1 MPGEENE
8 DWIRVQVKTFTRWAN
23 RYLSERMMK
32 INDLRTDFADG
43 IMLINLMEIISGK
56 SLGKYVKSPKM
67 KLQKLENI
75 NVALSFLRQHVRLEN
90 IGAAD
95 IEQGNLKLILA
106 TMWCVILRFQVSADG
121 SNGSP
126 KMALLEWVNKRIAP
140 YKRDNIDQVDNFT
153 TSWSDGRALSAL
165 VDSLSPGVIDI
176 KNLSTPLRNCDNAIA
191 VASKEFDIPLIIDGS
206 DIVNTPDEHSMMTYI
221 SFFRDWVEGDGKKK
235 KEEEAARLRAAEEE
249 AARKRAAIARALT
262 WTASGPGLVKG
273 WKLRNNLFTI
283 SNAQNASANVGEFV
297 IIVKGPESFMGSVTE
312 SDLPS
317 RFEGSYRPPE
327 VGQYS
332 IDVRLG
338 GEPIAKSPFSVQ
350 VNEASVSGMSWAEG
364 PGLISARD
372 DQPATFTVFCRDA
385 NNKPVIG
392 EDALEVL
399 ISEDKTRTLVKASI
413 TDQKNGSYT
422 VKYETKVPGDYTIM
436 VQIDGQPIK
445 DMPRRVHVARG
456 KDLDALKTD
465 INRIRERIELPKR
478 VFTEEELGSPKVEE
492 NLGRERDKLQAV
504 EKLVQQIQQLRMQ
517 LGMPKRVFTEAELT
531 GPHAERDLTAERD
544 GLQQRLLHKQAMD
557 PIIEEIQRLRKAMD
571 LPPRVFTN
579 DELWGPTSLAD
590 RTNERDHLKKI
601 QPVHDEIHQLR
612 KKLEMPRRVF
622 KEDELTG
629 PRSYPER
636 EKERDDLLAMLGTKD
651 KTAPVVAEIQRL
663 RQGLGLP
670 PRQFKEEE
678 LTGPTAFEDRVKERD
693 DLRDVTDLVQ
703 QIQKL
708 RKQMELPA
716 RVFAPTELTEPQAVA
731 KLTNERDNLASMVP
745 LHDEIHSLRSQLN
758 MPRRVFKEPELT
770 GKGRTFREAFV
781 DRTKERDELRAMLD
795 RMKLCEP
802 ICTDIHKLRDNLLL
816 PKRQFAF
823 EELTGVTSVDDR
835 TAERAHLQTIQPI
848 TVDIASLRKDL
859 GMPVRQYQEA
869 ELTGKTSIPDRVK
882 ERDELQEKLEQ
893 KNIIDPLIAEIQ
905 AVRKTLGLAP
915 RKFTD
920 EELWG
925 PTAIKD
931 RRKELADLKAVV
943 PLKDEIADL
952 RKRLDMEKREYKEAE
967 LAGPTAVVDRT
978 KERDDLLDKLGNKI
992 LIDPIIAEIQ
1002 ELRRRMEL
1010 APKQFTKDELSGPTA
1025 VRDRIKERDDL
1036 KKMVELFDQIQDLRK
1051 QLEWNR
1057 RQFTEP
1063 ELTGKTS
1070 YPDRVVERDDLI
1082 DRLSRKKITDPL
1094 CKEIQQLRRYL
1105 DLPVRNF
1112 TEEEKTGPN
1121 AIDDRTAE
1129 RDALKEVTTL
1139 VDQIQAYRKE
1149 GGLKPAVYNEQQLI
1163 GKNAVKDRQ
1172 EERDIIQD
1180 TVPLAHEIH
1189 ELVRKLGDPPRE
1201 FKEIELTGPR
1211 AVRERTDE
1219 RDNLL
1224 DRLARKKQCEPL
1236 LAQIQKLRNQM
1247 SMSPRDFT
1255 EAECEQVTE
1264 RMQERDDLQEMVP
1277 IESDIQ
1283 KLRRKLELPIRE
1295 FRDDELYGATAIPD
1309 RKKERDGLLKQL
1321 DQKTNLDPILAE
1333 IQRLRKQVDLA
1344 PRKWTDAELN
1354 GPTAI
1359 ADRTK
1364 ERDDLKQVVPLTQ
1377 EIHKLRKQLD
1387 MDRRTWEEKELTG
1400 PRAVPERTKERD
1412 DLLEKLNRKKNLDP
1426 LIAEIQKLR
1435 GRMDLPPREFKEAE
1449 ITKENLTPIRDQ
1461 LRDVLPL
1468 HDEIHALRSKCEMS
1482 PREFTERELTGPKA
1496 IPERKEERDD
1506 LLARLAAKRDI
1517 DPVLSQ
1523 IQRLRAQ
1530 LELAPRHFTEE
1541 EMYGPTALQDR
1552 THERDILKDVIP
1564 LEAQIQRLHKALEMD
1579 PRKWQEQELAGQTAV
1594 EDRTEERD
1602 GLLARLNTKKA
1613 VSPLVREIQK
1623 LRAQIDLPPKEFTE
1637 EELFGENAVEELTV
1651 MRDNLREMV
1660 PLYSDIRQLHH
1671 TLGVPERKFSED
1683 ELCGVDAVPERTY
1696 ERNRLREIP
1705 PLCDEIHLLRK
1716 ELGMTRRK
1724 WNDDE
1729 LVGPS
1734 NVEDRIAE
1742 RDALRDKL
1750 DHMRSLQPLI
1760 NELQSLRKQL
1770 EMPQRV
1776 FEEGELDRDDAD
1788 QMLQHEIDE
1797 LKKLL
1802 NRRGEADAL
1811 AAEIQAL
1818 RKELHMDPRVFTE
1831 EELDAKDAVPK
1842 LTKERDDLRAE
1853 RDRRRAVGDLP
1864 EQINRLRAI
1873 LDMPPRVWPKI
1884 IPISMVPQL
1893 EEERDDLEDECK
1905 RRRARADEL
1914 LPKIE
1919 KLWNYLH
1926 IPTKDRPNLS
1936 LRKDE
1941 IPSKP
1946 WLDRA
1951 EAEYERLRAL
1961 LKDQLKDKLAEQQA
1975 LLHKL
1980 WDQLHVPEDARAK
1993 FYRGIPDLYSE
2004 EGLQIIS
2011 DEVIKLHNQLLS
2023 SKKLIKLILTRKKFI
2038 QEMLEFEVIA
2048 SDPRRLFKGS
2058 AQLMKEEQFRRS
2070 AYPTLL
2076 DLEEQIKMG
2085 LTDFERETGEPF
2097 MWEGQYY
2104 LVTLETEIAE
2114 RPMDP
2119 VVFGIGMGANMK
2131 KQQQDVK
2138 IAKAKAAPAT
2148 PATKSPTPG
2157 VKTAAKTPAAAPKPA
2172 AKAATPASAGKRP
2185 APAPPPPGFKA
2196 VTRKAY

>member
-1 MPGEENE
+1 MPPSENE
-8 DWIRVQVKTFTRWAN
+8 DWIRVQVKVFTRWAN
-23 RYLSERMMK
+23 RFLSERVLK
-32 INDLRTDFADG
+32 INDLKTDLCDG
-43 IMLINLMEIISGK
+43 VMLINLTEIISK
-56 SLGKYVKSPKM
+56 DDLGKYVKNPKM
-67 KLQKLENI
+67 KLQKLGNI
-75 NVALSFLRQHVRLEN
+75 DIALQYLRKHVRLEN

-106 TMWCVILRFQVSADG
+106 TMWCVILRFQVKDG
-121 SNGSP
+121 GGGKSP
-126 KMALLEWVNKRIAP
+126 KMALLDWVNKRIAP
-140 YKRDNIDQVDNFT
+140 YQRDNIDQVDNFT

-165 VDSLSPGVIDI
+165 VDSLSPGVINI
-176 KNLSTPLRNCDNAIA
+176 KNLSTPLKNCDNAIA

-206 DIVNTPDEHSMMTYI
+206 DIVNTPDEHSMMTYV
-221 SFFRDWVEGDGKKK
+221 SFFRDYVEGEGKRK
-235 KEEEAARLRAAEEE
+235 KEEELARQRAAEEE
-249 AARKRAAIARALT
+249 AARKRAAVARALT
-262 WTASGPGLVKG
+262 WTAAGPGLVKG
-273 WKLRNNLFTI
+273 WKNRNNLFTI
-283 SNAQNASANVGEFV
+283 SNAQNGTANTNEFS
-297 IIVKGPESFMGSVTE
+297 IIVKGPETFMGTVTDT
-312 SDLPS
+312 DLPS
-317 RFEGSYRPPE
+317 RFEGCYKPPE
-327 VGQYS
+327 IGQYQ
-332 IDVRLG
+332 IEVKLG

-350 VNEASVSGMSWAEG
+350 VFEASVSGKSWAEG
-364 PGLISARD
+364 PGLLSARD

-399 ISEDKTRTLVKASI
+399 ISDDATRQLVRANI
-413 TDQKNGSYT
+413 TDQKDGSYA
-422 VKYETKVPGDYTIM
+422 VKYEAKVPGDYTVM

-456 KDLDALKTD
+456 KDLDALKND

-492 NLGRERDKLQAV
+492 NLGRERDKLNAV
-504 EKLVQQIQQLRMQ
+504 EKLVQQIQQLRKQ
-517 LGMPKRVFTEAELT
+517 LGMPKRVLTEAELT
-531 GPHAERDLTAERD
+531 GPHAERELTTERD
-544 GLQQRLLHKQAMD
+544 GLQQRLAHKEKMD
-557 PIIEEIQRLRKAMD
+557 PIIEEIQRLRKQMD
-571 LPPRVFTN
+571 LPPRVFTP

-590 RTNERDHLKKI
+590 RSNERDHLKKML
-601 QPVHDEIHQLR
+601 PLHDEIHQLR

-636 EKERDDLLAMLGTKD
+636 EKERDELLAMLGTKD
-651 KTAPVVAEIQRL
+651 KTGPIVAEIQRL

-678 LTGPTAFEDRVKERD
+678 LTGPTAYEDRVKERN
-693 DLRDVTDLVQ
+693 DLQDVTDLVQ

-708 RKQMELPA
+708 RKQMELPP
-716 RVFAPTELTEPQAVA
+716 RVFTPTELTEPQAVS
-731 KLTNERDNLASMVP
+731 KLTTERDNMASMVP
-745 LHDEIHSLRSQLN
+745 LHDEIHSLRSQLG

-770 GKGRTFREAFV
+770 GKDRTFRHALE
-781 DRTKERDELRAMLD
+781 DRTKERDELREMLA

-802 ICTDIHKLRDNLLL
+802 ICADIHKLRDNLHL
-816 PKRQFAF
+816 PKRNFAF

-835 TAERAHLQTIQPI
+835 TAERAHLQTIKPI
-848 TVDIASLRKDL
+848 TEDISSLRKQL
-859 GMPVRQYQEA
+859 EMTPRNYQEV

-905 AVRKTLGLAP
+905 AVRKQLGLGP
-915 RKFTD
+915 RKFTED
-920 EELWG
+920 EIWG

-952 RKRLDMEKREYKEAE
+952 RKRLDMDRREYKEPE

-978 KERDDLLDKLGNKI
+978 AERDGLLDKLGNKI

-1010 APKQFTKDELSGPTA
+1010 APRNFTKEELSGPTA

-1070 YPDRVVERDDLI
+1070 YPDRVAERDDLI

-1105 DLPVRNF
+1105 DLPPRDF
-1112 TEEEKTGPN
+1112 KEDEKTGPT

-1149 GGLKPAVYNEQQLI
+1149 GDLKPAVYTEKQLT
-1163 GKNAVKDRQ
+1163 GPTAVKDRQ

-1189 ELVRKLGDPPRE
+1189 DLVRKLDDPPRE

-1211 AVRERTDE
+1211 AVAERTAE
-1219 RDNLL
+1219 RDKLL
-1224 DRLARKKQCEPL
+1224 DRLSRKKQCEPL
-1236 LAQIQKLRNQM
+1236 LAQIQRLRNQM
-1247 SMSPRDFT
+1247 GMTPREFT
-1255 EAECEQVTE
+1255 EAEAEQVNE
-1264 RMQERDDLQEMVP
+1264 RTQERDALQEMVP

-1283 KLRRKLELPIRE
+1283 KLRRKLEMPH
-1295 FRDDELYGATAIPD
+1295 RDFADSELYGPSAIPD
-1309 RKKERDGLLKQL
+1309 RKKERDALLKQL
-1321 DQKTNLDPILAE
+1321 EQKTNLDPILAE
-1333 IQRLRKQVDLA
+1333 IQRLRKQVDLP
-1344 PRKWTDAELN
+1344 PRVWTDAELN
-1354 GPTAI
+1354 GPTAVQ
-1359 ADRTK
+1359 DRTK
-1364 ERDDLKQVVPLTQ
+1364 ERDGLKQVVPLTQ
-1377 EIHKLRKQLD
+1377 EIQKLRKQLE
-1387 MDRRTWEEKELTG
+1387 MEPRNWSENELTG
-1400 PRAVPERTKERD
+1400 PRAVPDRTKERD
-1412 DLLEKLNRKKNLDP
+1412 DLLAQLNKRKNLDP
-1426 LIAEIQKLR
+1426 LVAEIQKLR
-1435 GRMDLPPREFKEAE
+1435 DRMNLPPREFKEAE
-1449 ITKENLTPIRDQ
+1449 MTKEVLTPIRDQ

-1468 HDEIHALRSKCEMS
+1468 HDEIHSLRSKCEMP
-1482 PREFTERELTGPKA
+1482 PREFVEKELTGPRA
-1496 IPERKEERDD
+1496 IPERKAERDD
-1506 LLARLAAKRDI
+1506 LVARLAAKREI
-1517 DPVLSQ
+1517 DPILGQ

-1530 LELAPRHFTEE
+1530 LELKPRNFTEA
-1541 EMYGPTALQDR
+1541 EMFGPTALQDR

-1564 LEAQIQRLHKALEMD
+1564 LEAQIQRLHKQLEMD
-1579 PRKWQEQELAGQTAV
+1579 PRVWKEQELAGETAV
-1594 EDRTEERD
+1594 EDRTKERD
-1602 GLLARLNTKKA
+1602 DLLARLNTKKV

-1623 LRAQIDLPPKEFTE
+1623 LRAQIDLPPKNFTD
-1637 EELFGENAVEELTV
+1637 EELFGEHAIEDLTK

-1660 PLYSDIRQLHH
+1660 PVYHDIKQLHR
-1671 TLGVPERKFSED
+1671 TLSVPERKFSED
-1683 ELCGVDAVPERTY
+1683 ELCGEDAVPERTR
-1696 ERNRLREIP
+1696 ERDRLREIP
-1705 PLCDEIHLLRK
+1705 PLCDEIHQLRK
-1716 ELGMTRRK
+1716 DLGMPRRK
-1724 WNDDE
+1724 WDDDE
-1729 LVGPS
+1729 LIGPT
-1734 NVEDRIAE
+1734 NVEDRTAE
-1742 RDALRDKL
+1742 RDGLRDKL

-1760 NELQSLRKQL
+1760 HELQSLRKQL
-1770 EMPQRV
+1770 DMPPRV

-1818 RKELHMDPRVFTE
+1818 RKELQMEPRVFTE

-1864 EQINRLRAI
+1864 EQINRLRG
-1873 LDMPPRVWPKI
+1873 LLGMPPKVWPKV
-1884 IPISMVPQL
+1884 IPISMVPEL
-1893 EEERDDLEDECK
+1893 IEERDDLQDECT

-1919 KLWNYLH
+1919 KLWNYLQ
-1926 IPTKDRPNLS
+1926 IPNKDRPDLS

-1951 EAEYERLRAL
+1951 EKEYERLRAL

-1975 LLHKL
+1975 MLHKL

-1993 FYRGIPDLYSE
+1993 FYRNIPDLYSE
-2004 EGLQIIS
+2004 EGLQILT
-2011 DEVIKLHNQLLS
+2011 DEVLRLHNQLLS

-2048 SDPRRLFKGS
+2048 SDPRRLFKNS
-2058 AQLMKEEQFRRS
+2058 AQLNKEEQFRRS

-2076 DLEEQIKMG
+2076 GLEDQIRVG
-2085 LTDFERETGEPF
+2085 LTDFENETGEPF

-2104 LVTLETEIAE
+2104 LVTLEAEIE
-2114 RPMDP
+2114 QRPMDP
-2119 VVFGIGMGANMK
+2119 TVFGVVQSKEMK
-2131 KQQQDVK
+2131 NAQQA
-2138 IAKAKAAPAT
+2138 AKLA
-2148 PATKSPTPG
+2148 
-2157 VKTAAKTPAAAPKPA
+2157 AAKTPAKSAPPVKMTIAAPKTPA
-2172 AKAATPASAGKRP
+2172 PAAKPVAKAATPTTSSAAKR
-2185 APAPPPPGFKA
+2185 APPPPTRTNTP
-2196 VTRKAY
+2196 VTRKAF

>member
-1 MPGEENE
+1 MVLPLMPADNE

-23 RYLSERMMK
+23 RYLSERMLK
-32 INDLRTDFADG
+32 INDLRTDFGDG
-43 IMLINLMEIISGK
+43 ILLINLMEIISGK
-56 SLGKYVKSPKM
+56 DLGKYVKSPKM
-67 KLQKLENI
+67 KLQKLGNI
-75 NVALSFLRQHVRLEN
+75 DIALTFLRQHVRLEN
-90 IGAAD
+90 IGPSD

-106 TMWCVILRFQVSADG
+106 TMWCIILRFQVSADG
-121 SNGSP
+121 GGGSP

-206 DIVNTPDEHSMMTYI
+206 DIVSTPDEHSMMTYI

-235 KEEEAARLRAAEEE
+235 KEDEAARLRAAEEE

-262 WTASGPGLVKG
+262 WTATGPGLVKG

-283 SNAQNASANVGEFV
+283 SNAQNGTASASEFS
-297 IIVKGPESFMGSVTE
+297 IIAKGPESFMGSVTE

-327 VGQYS
+327 IGQYS
-332 IDVRLG
+332 IEIKLG

-350 VNEASVSGMSWAEG
+350 VYEASVSGMSWAEG
-364 PGLISARD
+364 PGLVSARD
-372 DQPATFTVFCRDA
+372 DQPAVFTVFCRDA

-413 TDQKNGSYT
+413 IDQKNGSYA
-422 VKYETKVPGDYTIM
+422 VKYETKVPGDYTVM

-456 KDLDALKTD
+456 KDLDALKMD

-492 NLGRERDKLQAV
+492 NLGRERDKLGEV
-504 EKLVQQIQQLRMQ
+504 EKLVQQIQQLRKQ
-517 LGMPKRVFTEAELT
+517 LDMPKRVFTEAELT
-531 GPHAERDLTAERD
+531 GPHAERDLTVERD
-544 GLQQRLLHKQAMD
+544 GLSQRLAHKKLMD

-601 QPVHDEIHQLR
+601 NPVHDEIHQLR
-612 KKLEMPRRVF
+612 KKLDMPRRVF

-651 KTAPVVAEIQRL
+651 KTGPVVAEIQRL

-670 PRQFKEEE
+670 ARVFKEEE
-678 LTGPTAFEDRVKERD
+678 LSGPTAYEDRVKERD
-693 DLRDVTDLVQ
+693 DLRDVTDLVA

-716 RVFAPTELTEPQAVA
+716 RVFAPTELTELQAVS

-745 LHDEIHSLRSQLN
+745 LHDEIHSLRTQLN

-781 DRTKERDELRAMLD
+781 DRTKERDELQEMLA

-802 ICTDIHKLRDNLLL
+802 ICADIHKLRGNLQL

-823 EELTGVTSVDDR
+823 EELTSVTSVDDR

-848 TVDIASLRKDL
+848 TVDIASLRKQL
-859 GMPVRQYQEA
+859 GMTPREYKEV

-893 KNIIDPLIAEIQ
+893 KQIIDPLIAEIQ
-905 AVRKTLGLAP
+905 AVRKQLGLSP
-915 RKFTD
+915 RQFTD
-920 EELWG
+920 AELWG

-943 PLKDEIADL
+943 PLKSEIAEL
-952 RKRLDMEKREYKEAE
+952 RQQLDMPRREYKEPE

-1010 APKQFTKDELSGPTA
+1010 APKNFTKDELSGPTA

-1051 QLEWNR
+1051 QLEWDR
-1057 RQFTEP
+1057 RQFAEP

-1094 CKEIQQLRRYL
+1094 CKEIQQLRRGL
-1105 DLPVRNF
+1105 DLTPRDF
-1112 TEEEKTGPN
+1112 KEEEKTGPT

-1149 GGLKPAVYNEQQLI
+1149 GGLKPAVYNEQQLT

-1172 EERDIIQD
+1172 DERDIIQD

-1201 FKEIELTGPR
+1201 FKEAELTGPKS
-1211 AVRERTDE
+1211 VRERTDE

-1277 IESDIQ
+1277 LESDIQ
-1283 KLRRKLELPIRE
+1283 KLRRKLELPVRE
-1295 FRDDELYGATAIPD
+1295 FRDEELYGRTAIPD

-1321 DQKTNLDPILAE
+1321 EQKNNLDPILAE
-1333 IQRLRKQVDLA
+1333 IQRLRKQVDLE
-1344 PRKWTDAELN
+1344 PRKWSDAELN
-1354 GPTAI
+1354 GPTAVV
-1359 ADRTK
+1359 DRTK

-1377 EIHKLRKQLD
+1377 EIQKLRKQLD
-1387 MDRRTWEEKELTG
+1387 MDRRVWDEKELTG
-1400 PRAVPERTKERD
+1400 PKAVPERTKERD
-1412 DLLEKLNRKKNLDP
+1412 DLLDKLNRKKNLDP
-1426 LIAEIQKLR
+1426 LLAEIQKLR
-1435 GRMDLPPREFKEAE
+1435 GRMDLPPKEFKEAE

-1468 HDEIHALRSKCEMS
+1468 HDEIHALRTKCEMT
-1482 PREFTERELTGPKA
+1482 PREFNERELTGPKA

-1517 DPVLSQ
+1517 DPILNQ

-1530 LELAPRHFTEE
+1530 LELAPRTFTDD
-1541 EMYGPTALQDR
+1541 EMFGPTALEDR
-1552 THERDILKDVIP
+1552 KHERDILKDVIP
-1564 LEAQIQRLHKALEMD
+1564 LEAQIQRLHKQLELD
-1579 PRKWQEQELAGQTAV
+1579 PRKWEEQELAGETAV

-1602 GLLARLNTKKA
+1602 RLLARLNTKKI

-1623 LRAQIDLPPKEFTE
+1623 LRAQIDLPPKDFTD
-1637 EELFGENAVEELTV
+1637 EELYGDNAIEDLTR

-1660 PLYSDIRQLHH
+1660 PLYGDIRQLHK
-1671 TLGVPERKFSED
+1671 TLAVPERKFDEE
-1683 ELCGVDAVPERTY
+1683 ELCGVDAVPERTH

-1705 PLCDEIHLLRK
+1705 PLCDEIQHLRK
-1716 ELGMTRRK
+1716 ELGMPRRK
-1724 WNDDE
+1724 FNDDE
-1729 LVGPS
+1729 LVGPT
-1734 NVEDRIAE
+1734 NVEDRTAE
-1742 RDALRDKL
+1742 RDGLRDKL

-1770 EMPQRV
+1770 EMSPRV
-1776 FEEGELDRDDAD
+1776 FKEGELDRDDAD
-1788 QMLQHEIDE
+1788 QMLQYEIDE

-1811 AAEIQAL
+1811 AAEIQSL
-1818 RKELHMDPRVFTE
+1818 RKDLQMDPRVFTE

-1864 EQINRLRAI
+1864 EQINRLRG
-1873 LDMPPRVWPKI
+1873 LLGMPPKVWPKV
-1884 IPISMVPQL
+1884 IPISMVPEL
-1893 EEERDDLEDECK
+1893 EEERDDLQDECT

-1919 KLWNYLH
+1919 KLWNYLGV
-1926 IPTKDRPNLS
+1926 PPKDRPDLS

-1951 EAEYERLRAL
+1951 ENEYERLRAL
-1961 LKDQLKDKLAEQQA
+1961 LKDQIKDRLAEQQA

-2011 DEVIKLHNQLLS
+2011 DEVQRLHNQLLS
-2023 SKKLIKLILTRKKFI
+2023 SRKLIKLILTRKKFI

-2048 SDPRRLFKGS
+2048 SDPRRLFKNS
-2058 AQLMKEEQFRRS
+2058 AQLNKEEQFRRS

-2076 DLEEQIKMG
+2076 DLEDQIRVG
-2085 LTDFERETGEPF
+2085 LTDFENETGEPF

-2104 LVTLETEIAE
+2104 LVTLEAEIEE
-2114 RPMDP
+2114 RPMNP
-2119 VVFGIGMGANMK
+2119 AIFGVGQGAKMK
-2131 KQQQDVK
+2131 QEQQSVK
-2138 IAKAKAAPAT
+2138 LA
-2148 PATKSPTPG
+2148 
-2157 VKTAAKTPAAAPKPA
+2157 A
-2172 AKAATPASAGKRP
+2172 AKAATKSP
-2185 APAPPPPGFKA
+2185 APAAKTVAKTPVAAPKPVAKSATPTTSSAAKRAAPPPPAGFKP